1 MLPQEEIGIPIAAQ
15 KVITLFLIIFPPVS
29 DRLFRTF
36 TDTDPT
42 QDTIMYAIHSF
53 PLFYHHRFHRTGKAA
68 AFTANTFL
76 AVYNQPINEWQ
87 PAAERIQQILYRSY
101 RAQKIA
107 KSAAAFSKDTKQ
119 TCPQN
124 NVRIILELK
133 EIKYPKTK

>member
-1 MLPQEEIGIPIAAQ
+1 
-15 KVITLFLIIFPPVS
+15 
-29 DRLFRTF
+29 
-36 TDTDPT
+36 
-42 QDTIMYAIHSF
+42 MYAIHSF

-76 AVYNQPINEWQ
+76 AVDNQPINEWQ

-119 TCPQN
+119 TCPQKQRQN
-124 NVRIILELK
+124 HTGAQRNKIPK
-133 EIKYPKTK
+133 NEIVNKQIK